1 MSDVL
6 AMTNSALTTAG
17 SVLGFV
23 DRVMMIVDS
32 IKAKQLSADNY
43 LRAYYLEVISNM
55 EVLNCINE
63 KNIASVQINTEA
75 FRSFID
81 KIDTQI
87 GFSILFAE
95 EEDRQGLFDFLK
107 AKGRINN
114 SHKKIVKYR
123 NGVEVLETKKTIY
136 ENVLQ
141 AISFTV
147 VKIEFLK
154 RFSQCNDE
162 ELSLYGRIQMDRRII
177 NIRERFVMIKHVMD
191 DLKAIKELAR

>member
-6 AMTNSALTTAG
+6 AMTNSAMTTAG

-23 DRVMMIVDS
+23 DRVMMKVDS

-63 KNIASVQINTEA
+63 KNIASVHINTEA

-95 EEDRQGLFDFLK
+95 EKDRQGLFDFLK

-114 SHKKIVKYR
+114 SHKKIVKNR
-123 NGVEVLETKKTIY
+123 NGVEVLETKK
-136 ENVLQ
+136 N
-141 AISFTV
+141 
-147 VKIEFLK
+147 
-154 RFSQCNDE
+154 
-162 ELSLYGRIQMDRRII
+162 
-177 NIRERFVMIKHVMD
+177 NI
-191 DLKAIKELAR
+191 

>member
-17 SVLGFV
+17 TVFGFV
-23 DRVMMIVDS
+23 DRVMMKVDS

-114 SHKKIVKYR
+114 SHKKIVKNR

-162 ELSLYGRIQMDRRII
+162 ELSLYGRIQIDRRII

>member
-17 SVLGFV
+17 SVFGFV
-23 DRVMMIVDS
+23 DRVMMKVDS

-55 EVLNCINE
+55 EVLNCIND
-63 KNIASVQINTEA
+63 KNIASVHINTEA

-114 SHKKIVKYR
+114 SHKKIVKNR